1 MFPGWIGHVHIFK
14 WLLWSNR
21 ELLRMKFHGARR
33 PRRGLGGG
41 TTSGALTESTD
52 ATRSGEDAKN

>member
-1 MFPGWIGHVHIFK
+1 
-14 WLLWSNR
+14 
-21 ELLRMKFHGARR
+21 MKFHGARR